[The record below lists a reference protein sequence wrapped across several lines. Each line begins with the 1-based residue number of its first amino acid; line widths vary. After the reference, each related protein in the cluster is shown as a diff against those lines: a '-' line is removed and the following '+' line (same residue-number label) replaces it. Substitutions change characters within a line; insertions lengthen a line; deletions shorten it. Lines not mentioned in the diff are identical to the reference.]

1 MKNVTIIHRR
11 RTPDTSK
18 LFPRLSRKT
27 RKAFYL
33 EASKYLS
40 DISKLIF
47 GGVILTNIINFNIN
61 KTITFAVGLFAI
73 IGFTSLSLILFF
85 KGKE

>member
-1 MKNVTIIHRR
+1 MKNVTTIRLLKK
-11 RTPDTSK
+11 PD
-18 LFPRLSRKT
+18 RLKFLTRISRKT

-73 IGFTSLSLILFF
+73 IGFTSLSLILFL